1 MKMMRKD
8 VNYLLVKKMRY
19 IGETIE
25 KINRKLFVVT
35 LYSKLILIYIRLIR
49 FLKFIIKNFLQLDT
63 SSMYLLLYYKPMVDR

>member
-1 MKMMRKD
+1 M
-8 VNYLLVKKMRY
+8 KMRY

>member
-8 VNYLLVKKMRY
+8 VNYLLVEKMRY